1 MRRASQARAKGTA
14 AKRAARPDREA
25 TRKLT
30 PAGAKIVAAFEEAID
45 AMRPGAAPEPRLTVR
60 TYRVDFTPRAF
71 SRDDVRRVRD
81 LLGMSQVVFAA
92 FLGVDANTVR
102 SWEQG
107 KRPPSTMARRFLS
120 EIEGD
125 PEYWR
130 KRAAQ
135 KAVDIG
141 TKEPMG

>member
-1 MRRASQARAKGTA
+1 MGKASEAKTKGPAEKRTAPPARGAG
-14 AKRAARPDREA
+14 E
-25 TRKLT
+25 LS
-30 PAGAKIVAAFEEAID
+30 PAGARIVAAFEEAID
-45 AMRPGAAPEPRLTVR
+45 ALHPGSASERRLTVR
-60 TYRVDFTPRAF
+60 TYKAEFTPRAYG
-71 SRDDVRRVRD
+71 REDVRRVRD

-92 FLGVDANTVR
+92 FLGVDPNTVR

-107 KRPPSTMARRFLS
+107 KRPPSAMARRFLG

-130 KRAAQ
+130 KRAVQ
-135 KAVDIG
+135 GAVDIG

>member
-1 MRRASQARAKGTA
+1 MGKASQARAKGAA
-14 AKRAARPDREA
+14 AKRAVRPDEGAARE
-25 TRKLT
+25 LT
-30 PAGAKIVAAFEEAID
+30 PAGARIVAAFEEAID
-45 AMRPGAAPEPRLTVR
+45 AMRSGAAPVQRFTVR
-60 TYRVDFTPRAF
+60 TYKADFTPRAF
-71 SRDDVRRVRD
+71 GRDDVRRVRD

-107 KRPPSTMARRFLS
+107 KRPPSPMARRFLS

-135 KAVDIG
+135 GAVDIG